1 MKKIFLFTL
10 AFLLLSSQTVL
21 ARSGC
26 CSHHGGVRFDGC
38 GCNDGT
44 PLSAKCAPYYVC
56 QNSSRNNI
64 YNPTPTLKPRVVQPK
79 TYKKYYPKNTYKYK
93 TYRSHKRSL

>member
-1 MKKIFLFTL
+1 MRKIFLLTL
-10 AFLLLSSQTVL
+10 ALLFLSSQITF

-26 CSHHGGVRFDGC
+26 CSHHGGVRFNGC

-56 QNSSRNNI
+56 QNSSQKNNI
-64 YNPTPTLKPRVVQPK
+64 YPAPTLKPRVTYPK
-79 TYKKYYPKNTYKYK
+79 TYKKYYPRNTYKYK
-93 TYRSHKRSL
+93 TYRNRRSTR